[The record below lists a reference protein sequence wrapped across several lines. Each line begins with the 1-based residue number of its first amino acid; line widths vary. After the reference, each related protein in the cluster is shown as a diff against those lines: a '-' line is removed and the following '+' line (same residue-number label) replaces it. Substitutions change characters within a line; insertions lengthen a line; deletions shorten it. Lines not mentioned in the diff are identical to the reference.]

1 MKIVREVI
9 SQHVYEE
16 NKKAEVNTI
25 STSKITIELS
35 GSDIKDFKEIF
46 LYMCGTTPED
56 RRKEIIDHVLKSL

>member
-1 MKIVREVI
+1 MKIIREVV

-16 NKKAEVNTI
+16 NKKAEVNTM

-35 GSDIKDFKEIF
+35 GSDIEDFKAIF
-46 LYMCGTTPED
+46 LYMSGTAPQG